1 MTIQVKTFLMYVEA
15 IATEAPS
22 YRLGGYGSDGTCD
35 CIGLI
40 IGGIRRAG
48 GSWTGLHG
56 SNYAARHE
64 TDGLSRIGSERELQ
78 IGEAVYK
85 GRDPGEDKYDLP
97 SRYDGHPDRVDYY
110 HIGVVESVSPLRI
123 RHMSTGGPTVDTKI
137 GKWKYHGWLK
147 KISRE
152 GESAEGGSESV
163 YEVVTIRG
171 GNVNAPVN
179 MRSGLGMDYKIIYKI
194 PQDSIAELLDDSDER
209 WWKIQVHGKTGYVSK
224 EFVQKQ
230 GAGVPVGS
238 SEPVS
243 GDSSDKTVT
252 VLRSRLEHVYDELG
266 DMLGLRG

>member
-1 MTIQVKTFLMYVEA
+1 MSISVKSFLMYVEA

-22 YRLGGYGSDGTCD
+22 YRKGGYGSDGTCD

-40 IGGIRRAG
+40 IGAIRRAG
-48 GSWTGLHG
+48 GKWEGLLG
-56 SNYAARHE
+56 SNYAARSE
-64 TDGLSRIGSERELQ
+64 TDGLARIGSERELR

-85 GRDPGEDKYDLP
+85 GRNPGEDLYDLP

-123 RHMSTGGPTVDTKI
+123 RHMSTGGPVVDTKI

-147 KISRE
+147 KIVRD
-152 GESAEGGSESV
+152 GKPAEEVNESV
-163 YEVVTIRG
+163 NEVVTIKG

-179 MRSGLGMDYKIIYKI
+179 MRSGLGIDYKIIYKI
-194 PQDSIAELLDDSDER
+194 PQDSTAELLDDSDSR
-209 WWKIQVHGKTGYVSK
+209 WWKIQVHGKTVSVSK
-224 EFVQKQ
+224 EFVQRQ
-230 GAGVPVGS
+230 GAGVPAGA

-243 GDSSDKTVT
+243 EDSSDKTVT
-252 VLRSRLEHVYDELG
+252 VLRVRLERVYDELG